1 MNLLP
6 ANPHGNGLLYA
17 GFNQDHGEAAGP
29 GSRVVLRRGGG
40 AEPGLGWAGL
50 GLGLPRLPTHHCGV
64 PPASRGCCAL
74 GDARGVAA
82 AAAGRSREGRWQR
95 EDLVVLPLF

>member
-17 GFNQDHGEAAGP
+17 GFNQDHGEAACP

-40 AEPGLGWAGL
+40 AEPGLGWAGP
-50 GLGLPRLPTHHCGV
+50 G
-64 PPASRGCCAL
+64 
-74 GDARGVAA
+74 AA
-82 AAAGRSREGRWQR
+82 AAPDPSLRAPACVPRP
-95 EDLVVLPLF
+95 LLP

>member
-17 GFNQDHGEAAGP
+17 GFNQDHGEPAGP

-40 AEPGLGWAGL
+40 AEPGLGWAGPGASAAPDPSL
-50 GLGLPRLPTHHCGV
+50 RGPACVPRLMLPSGMPEV
-64 PPASRGCCAL
+64 WRLQLLEGA
-74 GDARGVAA
+74 VK
-82 AAAGRSREGRWQR
+82 AAGSGMI
-95 EDLVVLPLF
+95 